1 MKDFRE
7 HFNMLLN
14 KFKNGENFAFSR
26 FSDGEL
32 RIMQNKEL
40 VLTND
45 YYKIGDKKVSGFYHP
60 EDHKHFDPKEHQFYR
75 QELMDA
81 YQHLQDNYYVGLSC
95 RCCVGDADFKQMID
109 WYKGDPNSNLLTWS
123 NLWVNGN
130 FSLFRENMIPEFSNK
145 KIVYVLNEN
154 ANIDGLPF
162 KVEYDFRVGE
172 NCIINDYD
180 LIDTMSNWIYE
191 KSIEKYVFLFSAS
204 SLSNYL
210 IHHLYK
216 KYPNNTYIDVGTTM
230 NNYLGM
236 KGIRGYLSGGNRKIC
251 IW

>member
-1 MKDFRE
+1 MKDFKE
-7 HFNMLLN
+7 HFYMLFN

-40 VLTND
+40 VLAGD
-45 YYKIGDKKVSGFYHP
+45 HFKIGNKKTSGFYHP
-60 EDHKHFDPKEHQFYR
+60 EDHKHFNPEEHQFYR
-75 QELMDA
+75 QELMDS

-95 RCCVGDADFKQMID
+95 RCCVGEADFQQMID

-130 FSLFRENMIPEFSNK
+130 FPLFREHMIPEFSNK
-145 KIVYVLNEN
+145 KIVYVLNEH
-154 ANIDGLPF
+154 ANVEGLPF
-162 KVEYDFRVGE
+162 KVEKDFRVGE

-180 LIDTMSNWIYE
+180 LIDTMSDWIGE
-191 KSIEKYVFLFSAS
+191 NSIENHTFLFSAS
-204 SLSNYL
+204 SLSNFL

-216 KYPNNTYIDVGTTM
+216 RYPNNTYIDVGTTM
-230 NNYLGM
+230 NDYLGM